1 MAEKSLNDQFVA
13 EEHRNGC
20 VLPADLVRKDPP
32 WFGCISNSEGGP
44 WIGEAEWGPLAQPA
58 CRHVVETTAKVC
70 NN

>member
-32 WFGCISNSEGGP
+32 WFG
-44 WIGEAEWGPLAQPA
+44 
-58 CRHVVETTAKVC
+58 
-70 NN
+70 